1 MLRRRARGRTRG
13 VSGQEI
19 APPAGRIVDARGW
32 GSAVRRIGSLA
43 ELRAFLR
50 EDWQAHDRALLSPG
64 FHALAVYRIGVWSF
78 DLPDSWR
85 KRMLRR
91 LCRFAAFLAA
101 SMSGIELHAD
111 TVIGRRV
118 RFPHRNVVIH
128 QKARIGDDVLIRQ
141 NVTIGV
147 IGSGHDDGAPTIG
160 DRVEFGAGAV
170 AFGPITIGH
179 DVLIGPNVVVS
190 EDVPPQ
196 TRLRPSRPERR
207 ARSGSRDAPPRPVPV
222 AEI

>member
-1 MLRRRARGRTRG
+1 M
-13 VSGQEI
+13 
-19 APPAGRIVDARGW
+19 
-32 GSAVRRIGSLA
+32 RRIGSFA
-43 ELRAFLR
+43 ELRALLR
-50 EDWQAHDRALLSPG
+50 EDWEVHDRALLSPG
-64 FHALAVYRIGVWSF
+64 FHALFTYRLGVWSF

-85 KRMLRR
+85 KRILRR
-91 LCRFAAFLAA
+91 LCRFAAFIAA
-101 SMSGIELHAD
+101 SSSGIELHAA

-128 QKARIGDDVLIRQ
+128 QKARIGNDVLIRQ

-147 IGSGHDDGAPTIG
+147 IGSGQDDGAPTIG

-190 EDVPPQ
+190 EDVPPF
-196 TRLRPSRPERR
+196 TRLRAPRPERR
-207 ARSGSRDAPPRPVPV
+207 PRSSARRSAPGPLPAR
-222 AEI
+222 ET